1 MEAPLLDA
9 PVSSTTPVVPAYDRT
24 VSRALVHR
32 WALSEVFLT
41 DSIATGEGTFTAAA
55 QLPLSHGYF
64 RDHVPGRDF
73 HDPLLV
79 LESCRQAVTY
89 GSHLHEEVPR
99 DTTFMVTSWTL
110 DITEPEALRC
120 GERPG
125 ELRMEAQVTHRG
137 RRGGRLRRLAFAM
150 DLTLDG
156 RTLGRLTMDTN
167 CTPTDQYHAL
177 RRMQRGTTVPTAF
190 TLPADP
196 DGAPVTP
203 TRVRRLD
210 PSNSVLDAVHQE
222 PGTLTARLSPRTYRN
237 RSMYD
242 HPYDHV
248 PAMVFSEAARQC
260 ALLLAAEDTST
271 TEDSSPST
279 PEAESGRV
287 LRLHGRFLKFAELD
301 EPVRLT
307 AAGEEDGSRQAF
319 RLSAVQQDET
329 VAEVRVALG

>member
-1 MEAPLLDA
+1 MEASVLDA
-9 PVSSTTPVVPAYDRT
+9 PRSPTTPAYDRT
-24 VSRALVHR
+24 VSRSLVHR

-41 DSIATGEGTFTAAA
+41 DSVATGEGLFTAAA
-55 QLPLSHGYF
+55 QLPLSHQYF
-64 RDHVPGRDF
+64 RDHVPGRSF

-89 GSHLHEEVPR
+89 ASHLYEAVPR

-125 ELRMEAQVTHRG
+125 ELRMDAEVTQRA

-156 RTLGRLTMDTN
+156 RALGRLTMDIN

-190 TLPADP
+190 TLPAEP
-196 DGAPVTP
+196 DGAPVDP
-203 TRVRRLD
+203 ARVHRLD
-210 PSNSVLDAVHQE
+210 PANAVLDAVHVD
-222 PGTLTARLSPRTYRN
+222 PAALAARLSPRTYRN

-260 ALLLAAEDTST
+260 ALLLGPEDTAAAEADT
-271 TEDSSPST
+271 
-279 PEAESGRV
+279 ARV

-301 EPVRLT
+301 DEVRLT
-307 AAGEEDGSRQAF
+307 AVREEDGGPGAF
-319 RLSAVQQDET
+319 RMSAVQQDET

>member
-1 MEAPLLDA
+1 MEAPVLDA
-9 PVSSTTPVVPAYDRT
+9 PRSPTTPAYDRT

-41 DSIATGEGTFTAAA
+41 DSVATGEGTFTAAA

-64 RDHVPGRDF
+64 RDHVSGRSF

-89 GSHLHEEVPR
+89 ASHLHEEVPH

-125 ELRMEAQVTHRG
+125 ELRMDAEVTERG

-150 DLTLDG
+150 DLRLDG

-190 TLPADP
+190 TLPAEPAGVPVDP
-196 DGAPVTP
+196 A
-203 TRVRRLD
+203 RVRRLD
-210 PSNSVLDAVHQE
+210 PANTVLDAVQLG
-222 PGTLTARLSPRTYRN
+222 PGTLTARLSPRTHRN

-260 ALLLAAEDTST
+260 ALLLGLEDTAT
-271 TEDSSPST
+271 QETD
-279 PEAESGRV
+279 AGRV

-301 EPVRLT
+301 APVHLT
-307 AAGEEDGSRQAF
+307 AAREEEGNQETF
-319 RLSAVQQDET
+319 GMNAVQQDET

>member
-1 MEAPLLDA
+1 METQVLEAPPEA
-9 PVSSTTPVVPAYDRT
+9 PGYDRT

-41 DSIATGEGTFTAAA
+41 DSVSVGDGLFVAGA
-55 QLPLSHGYF
+55 QLPLTHGYF
-64 RDHVPGRDF
+64 RDHIPGRRH

-89 GSHLHEEVPR
+89 ASHVHEGVPA

-110 DITEPEALRC
+110 DIADPAALKC

-125 ELRMEAQVTHRG
+125 ELRMDGEVTDRR
-137 RRGGRLRRLAFAM
+137 RRGGRLRGLAFAM

-156 RTLGRLTMDTN
+156 RPLGRLTMDTN

-177 RRMQRGTTVPTAF
+177 RRMQRGTAVPTAF
-190 TLPADP
+190 DLPADP
-196 DGAPVTP
+196 AGEPVEP
-203 TRVRRLD
+203 ALVCRLD
-210 PSNSVLDAVHQE
+210 SANAVLDAVRRQ
-222 PGTLTARLSPRTYRN
+222 GAALTARLSPRTYRN

-260 ALLLAAEDTST
+260 GLLLGADASAVTGSPP
-271 TEDSSPST
+271 DSGPR
-279 PEAESGRV
+279 RV
-287 LRLHGRFLKFAELD
+287 LRLHGSFVKFAELD
-301 EPVRLT
+301 AEVLLS
-307 AAGEEDGSRQAF
+307 AAPEDGAGPGAF
-319 RLSAVQQDET
+319 RMAAVQGDET
-329 VAEVRVALG
+329 VAEVRVTLG

>member
-1 MEAPLLDA
+1 MEASVLDTPRS
-9 PVSSTTPVVPAYDRT
+9 PVIPAYDRT

-41 DSIATGEGTFTAAA
+41 DSVATGEGTFTAAA

-64 RDHVPGRDF
+64 RDHVPGRSF

-89 GSHLHEEVPR
+89 ASHLHEEVPH

-110 DITEPEALRC
+110 DITDPKALRC

-125 ELRMEAQVTHRG
+125 ELRMDAEVTQRS

-190 TLPADP
+190 TLPAEP
-196 DGAPVTP
+196 AGAPVDP
-203 TRVRRLD
+203 ARVRRLD
-210 PSNSVLDAVHQE
+210 PVNTVLDAVQLE
-222 PGTLTARLSPRTYRN
+222 SGILTARLSPRTHRN

-260 ALLLAAEDTST
+260 ALLLGPPDTA
-271 TEDSSPST
+271 T
-279 PEAESGRV
+279 PETDGGRV
-287 LRLHGRFLKFAELD
+287 LQLHGRFLKFAELD
-301 EPVRLT
+301 DSVHLT
-307 AAGEEDGSRQAF
+307 AAREEGDGHRAY
-319 RLSAVQQDET
+319 RMSAVQQGET
-329 VAEVRVALG
+329 VAEVLVALG

>member
-1 MEAPLLDA
+1 MEASVLDA
-9 PVSSTTPVVPAYDRT
+9 PRSPTTPAYDQT
-24 VSRALVHR
+24 VSRSLVHR

-41 DSIATGEGTFTAAA
+41 DSVATGEGVFTAAA
-55 QLPLSHGYF
+55 QLPLSHAYF
-64 RDHVPGRDF
+64 RDHVPGRGF

-79 LESCRQAVTY
+79 LESCRQAVTHA
-89 GSHLHEEVPR
+89 SHLFEGVPR

-125 ELRMEAQVTHRG
+125 ELRMDAQVTQRV
-137 RRGGRLRRLAFAM
+137 RRGGRLRRLVFAM
-150 DLTLDG
+150 DLMLDG

-190 TLPADP
+190 AVPAEP
-196 DGAPVTP
+196 TGAPVDP
-203 TRVRRLD
+203 ARVRRLD
-210 PSNSVLDAVHQE
+210 PANTVLDAVRVEQA
-222 PGTLTARLSPRTYRN
+222 TLRARLSPRTYRN

-260 ALLLAAEDTST
+260 ALLLGPQDTARPDPDAA
-271 TEDSSPST
+271 
-279 PEAESGRV
+279 RV

-301 EPVRLT
+301 EQVHLT
-307 AAGEEDGSRQAF
+307 ATRGEDGGRVAL
-319 RLSAVQQDET
+319 RMSAVQQDET
-329 VAEVRVALG
+329 VAVVDVALG

>member
-1 MEAPLLDA
+1 MEASVLDA
-9 PVSSTTPVVPAYDRT
+9 PRSPTTPAYDRT

-41 DSIATGEGTFTAAA
+41 DSVATGEGTFTAAA

-64 RDHVPGRDF
+64 RDHAAGRSF

-89 GSHLHEEVPR
+89 ASHLHEEVPQ

-125 ELRMEAQVTHRG
+125 ELRMDAEVTQRG

-177 RRMQRGTTVPTAF
+177 RHMQRGTTVPTAF
-190 TLPADP
+190 TLPAEPAGVPVDP
-196 DGAPVTP
+196 A
-203 TRVRRLD
+203 RVRRLD
-210 PSNSVLDAVHQE
+210 PANTVLDAVQLD
-222 PGTLTARLSPRTYRN
+222 PGTLTARLSPRTHRN

-260 ALLLAAEDTST
+260 ALLLGVEDTV
-271 TEDSSPST
+271 T
-279 PEAESGRV
+279 PQTDAGRV

-301 EPVRLT
+301 DAVCLT
-307 AAGEEDGSRQAF
+307 AAREGDGGQETF
-319 RLSAVQQDET
+319 RMSAVQQDET

>member
-1 MEAPLLDA
+1 MEASSVLDA
-9 PVSSTTPVVPAYDRT
+9 PHSPTPAYDRT
-24 VSRALVHR
+24 VSRSLVHR

-41 DSIATGEGTFTAAA
+41 DAVTTGEGVFTAAA
-55 QLPLSHGYF
+55 QLPLSHAYF
-64 RDHVPGRDF
+64 RDHVPGRSF

-89 GSHLHEEVPR
+89 AAHVYESVPR

-125 ELRMEAQVTHRG
+125 ELRMDAEVTQRS

-156 RTLGRLTMDTN
+156 RPLGRLTMDTN

-190 TLPADP
+190 TLPAEP
-196 DGAPVTP
+196 AGAPVDP
-203 TRVRRLD
+203 ARVRRLD
-210 PSNSVLDAVHQE
+210 PVNTVLDAVQVD
-222 PGTLTARLSPRTYRN
+222 PATLTSLTARLSPRTYRN

-260 ALLLAAEDTST
+260 ALLLGPQDTT
-271 TEDSSPST
+271 T
-279 PEAESGRV
+279 PETDAARV

-301 EPVRLT
+301 DQVHLT
-307 AAGEEDGSRQAF
+307 AAREEDGSQGAF
-319 RLSAVQQDET
+319 RMSAVQQDET
-329 VAEVRVALG
+329 VAEVYVALG